1 MKCIILAGGR
11 GERLWPLSRKNYPKQ
26 FIEIQK
32 NHSVFQ
38 ETVARNIPYC
48 DEFIIVTNYEYRF
61 IISNQMKAFQGI
73 TYRCIYEEQPHKTT
87 AAIMLACLSLQPSE
101 YIFVVAA
108 DHLIDTA
115 SDCNQ
120 TGCSYKEAILKAKES
135 AFGGSIVLFGA
146 VDQEPDSKFGYI
158 RTVGD
163 NCTVTGFIEKPV
175 KKEILDLKK
184 TDSVYRNLGMLLF
197 QNGSFQN
204 EVKKLQPEIFVQCR
218 TAFDSQ
224 QKAGKDTFYP
234 FEVQR
239 IIEPVSI
246 EKSILERSGA
256 LQLVKAGYKW
266 QDIGSLEDLTKTEF
280 ESYGLSIENDCA
292 NSIIINQ
299 SAKKAVVIN
308 ELDNVLVVN
317 TDDAVYVG
325 RYGKSADLK
334 YILHDNPELDYFS
347 EKGTH
352 FYRSW
357 GYYEQLIEEKNYR
370 IRRVYLFPGK
380 TIYEHK
386 HGHRS
391 ENWTVVNGTAQITL
405 DGVTR
410 TYHIKDNIDIPI
422 GVNHQI
428 SNIGDDVVVFVET
441 AVGEIL
447 HGDDTISASVSD
459 INETQLG
466 YKQEPM
472 IKLSPAFKDY
482 LWGGTKL
489 RDIYHKPCD
498 YDIIAESWELSAHEA
513 GQSIVATGKHKGEK
527 FGDYLEAVGKDD
539 LGWKCSPLQA
549 FPLLIKFIDAKGNL
563 SVQVHPDDDYA
574 LEKENQYGK
583 NEMWYVIDSE
593 PGSGLY
599 VGFNR
604 DVSREEVEERVKNNT
619 IMDVLNFYPTKP
631 GDVFFIP
638 AGTVHAIGAGNLIC
652 EIQQSSNCTYRLYDY
667 DRRDKFGNPRE
678 LHIPKALD
686 VLNFNKYIVTEPEK
700 ETSSDGSVL
709 VRCKYFESTL
719 YEVDDKIKISL
730 ENDRFYSIVC
740 IKGEGCMQIADMS
753 MDVKAGE
760 SVFVPA
766 QNGILIVSG
775 KISVVI
781 NHI

>member
-1 MKCIILAGGR
+1 MKCLILAGGR

-61 IISNQMKAFQGI
+61 IIENQMQAFQGI

-101 YIFVVAA
+101 YVFVVAA

-115 SDCNQ
+115 SESKEE
-120 TGCSYKEAILKAKES
+120 GLSYKDAILKAKEY
-135 AFGGSIVLFGA
+135 AFDGNIVVFGA
-146 VDQEPDSKFGYI
+146 THQEPDSKYGYI
-158 RTVGD
+158 QMNKDESDVI
-163 NCTVTGFIEKPV
+163 GFIEKPGR
-175 KKEILDLKK
+175 KEISELKK
-184 TDSVYRNLGMLLF
+184 TDDIYRNLGMMLF
-197 QNGSFQN
+197 MNGSFQK
-204 EVKKLQPEIFVQCR
+204 EVQRLQPEIFVQC
-218 TAFDSQ
+218 
-224 QKAGKDTFYP
+224 KAAYKKREKVGSDTYYP
-234 FEVQR
+234 FVTQR
-239 IIEPVSI
+239 VIEPISI
-246 EKSILERSGA
+246 EKSVLEVTDH
-256 LQLVKAGYKW
+256 LKMVTAGYRW
-266 QDIGSLEDLTKTEF
+266 QDIGSLEDLTKTDC
-280 ESYGLSIENDCA
+280 ESFGISIENECS
-292 NSIIINQ
+292 NSVVINQ
-299 SAKKAVVIN
+299 SQRKAVVVN
-308 ELDNVLVVN
+308 DLDNILVVN

-325 RYGKSADLK
+325 RYGKSGDLK
-334 YILHDNPELDYFS
+334 YILHDNSELDYFS
-347 EKGTH
+347 EKGTV
-352 FYRSW
+352 FYRPW

-380 TIYEHK
+380 TIYEHR
-386 HGHRS
+386 HEHRS

-405 DGVTR
+405 DGVSKV
-410 TYHIKDNIDIPI
+410 YHIKDNIDIPN

-428 SNIGDDVVVFVET
+428 SNIGDDVVIFVET

-447 HGDDTISASVSD
+447 HGDDTVSILVTD

-466 YKQEPM
+466 YKQESM
-472 IKLSPAFKDY
+472 IKLTPAFKDY

-513 GQSIVATGKHKGEK
+513 GQSIVASGKHKGQK
-527 FGDYLEAVGKDD
+527 FGDYLDAVGKDV
-539 LGWKCSPLQA
+539 LGWKCSPLQS

-574 LEKENQYGK
+574 LEHENQYGK

-593 PGSGLY
+593 PGAGLY

-619 IMDVLNFYPTKP
+619 IMEALNFYTTKP

-678 LHIPKALD
+678 LHLEKALD
-686 VLNFNKYIVTEPEK
+686 VLNFNKYEQQSIEK
-700 ETSSDGSVL
+700 ETDGSGSVL

-719 YEVDDKIKISL
+719 YEVTDETSIDL
-730 ENDRFYSIVC
+730 DNDRFYSVVC
-740 IKGEGCMQIADMS
+740 INGEGKLSIDGFE
-753 MDVKAGE
+753 MDIKAGE

-766 QNGILIVSG
+766 VKERLHIIGNLQIV
-775 KISVVI
+775 ISTI
-781 NHI
+781 

>member
-292 NSIIINQ
+292 NSIIIN
-299 SAKKAVVIN
+299 
-308 ELDNVLVVN
+308 

-325 RYGKSADLK
+325 RFGKSADLK

-347 EKGTH
+347 EKGTT

-527 FGDYLEAVGKDD
+527 FGDYLEAVGKDV